1 VALTVAKVGGS
12 LTNQPAK
19 LRELLKLLQD
29 QTKKCPLLI
38 VPGGGEFADTV
49 RKLDKQFSLSAQA
62 SHRMAI
68 LAMDQYGIMLAD
80 QIPGAMIVRSIDEA
94 KKTLNDGN
102 LPIFL
107 PSELLFREDPL
118 ENSWDVTSDS
128 IALYLANRLN
138 AVKVLFL
145 TDVNGIFSENPQ
157 GSEPQKL
164 LKKISAAQLIAIGA
178 RTSVDKALPKLLQRW
193 PIPCYV
199 VNGFY
204 PRRVEALLSQKGALS
219 TLITV

>member
-1 VALTVAKVGGS
+1 MALTVAKVGGS
-12 LTNQPAK
+12 LANQPAK
-19 LRELLKLLQD
+19 LRELLKGLYAQS
-29 QTKKCPLLI
+29 KKCPLLI

-49 RKLDKQFSLSAQA
+49 RKIDKQFSLSAQA

-80 QIPGAMIVRSIDEA
+80 LIPTACIVRSIGETQKA
-94 KKTLNDGN
+94 LTNGN

-128 IALYLANRLN
+128 IALYLAYRFN
-138 AVKVLFL
+138 AGKVLFL
-145 TDVNGIFSENPQ
+145 TNVDGIFSENPQ

-164 LKKISAAQLIAIGA
+164 FKKISAAQLIAFGD
-178 RTSVDKALPKLLQRW
+178 RTSVDKALPRLMQRW

-204 PRRVEALLSQKGALS
+204 PRRVEALLSQKRALS

>member
-1 VALTVAKVGGS
+1 VALTVVKVGGS
-12 LTNQPAK
+12 IANQPVK
-19 LRELLKLLQD
+19 LRELLKVLYD
-29 QTKKCPLLI
+29 QSKKYPLLI
-38 VPGGGEFADTV
+38 IPGGGEFADTV
-49 RKLDKQFSLSAQA
+49 RKQDKQFTLSAQA

-80 QIPGAMIVRSIDEA
+80 LIPAACIVRSIDEV
-94 KKTLNDGN
+94 KKTLIIGN
-102 LPIFL
+102 LPVFL
-107 PSELLFREDPL
+107 PSKLLFREDPL

-128 IALYLANRLN
+128 ITLYLAQRLN
-138 AVKVLFL
+138 AGKVLFL
-145 TDVNGIFSENPQ
+145 TDVDGIFSENPQ

-164 LKKISAAQLIAIGA
+164 LKKISAAQLIEIGD

-204 PRRVEALLSQKGALS
+204 PRRVEALLNQKEAPS
-219 TLITV
+219 TIITV

>member
-1 VALTVAKVGGS
+1 MALTVAKVGGS
-12 LTNQPAK
+12 LANKPAK
-19 LRELLKLLQD
+19 LRDLLKVLYEQS
-29 QTKKCPLLI
+29 KKYPLLI

-80 QIPGAMIVRSIDEA
+80 QIPSAIIVRSIDEG
-94 KKTLNDGN
+94 KKAVNDGN
-102 LPIFL
+102 LPFFL
-107 PSELLFREDPL
+107 PSELLFGEEPL

-128 IALYLANRLN
+128 IALYLAQRLN
-138 AVKVLFL
+138 AEKVLFL
-145 TDVNGIFSENPQ
+145 TDVDGIFSKNPQ

-164 LKKISAAQLIAIGA
+164 LKKISAAQLILIGA

-199 VNGFY
+199 INGFY
-204 PRRVEALLSQKGALS
+204 PRRVEALLSQKSALS